1 MPIMSEGGNALCWWQ
16 WRIEQVG
23 GTRRCQLAVVGDMS
37 HMCTWTGALAV
48 GGGPG
53 GSRLEMALWA
63 RVWRGWVRSLGFLI
77 SAMGAAVPVWQGAVN
92 TVKDVI
98 YALQIS
104 AAHWVTEATRASDG
118 RTSCGSFSSPLVLGA
133 RSSF

>member
-48 GGGPG
+48 GGGAWGIPVGDGLVGPCLEGLGSEPGFSHQCNG
-53 GSRLEMALWA
+53 GSRSGL
-63 RVWRGWVRSLGFLI
+63 
-77 SAMGAAVPVWQGAVN
+77 
-92 TVKDVI
+92 
-98 YALQIS
+98 
-104 AAHWVTEATRASDG
+104 
-118 RTSCGSFSSPLVLGA
+118 A
-133 RSSF
+133 RSSQHGKRCYIRTANIRSTLGHGGYTSIRW